1 MVSNKNMDTS
11 EKINIVYFHI
21 KLINTLLN
29 VFWRNCRVESHLEKT
44 EIRYEL

>member
-11 EKINIVYFHI
+11 EKINIVYFQI

-29 VFWRNCRVESHLEKT
+29 VYWRNCRVESHLEKKK
-44 EIRYEL
+44 ISYEL